1 MQHSLARRLQLLLG
15 TMTRKLAL
23 LLPALLLIPLL
34 GCTPETGASGTP
46 EGPPEATSLT
56 VELPV
61 LGHPEVNGAPQTP
74 VTILGHLDGYE
85 DPPPTTIRLL
95 PGTAPARLWELWSL
109 LASEL
114 PEERLESLKV
124 ELPVASENQAG
135 ENLAGDMQAG
145 ETQTAEDRPE
155 TEFRSFEDPPPF
167 IVLFP
172 EEVQLGRD
180 GTVPQPLG
188 SLEELIAVAAHYSVR
203 EPSTPV
209 VLMIKNGV
217 DDDRREQAIRWLQ
230 RGQAE
235 KVYLFEK
242 EGLRPLKS

>member
-1 MQHSLARRLQLLLG
+1 
-15 TMTRKLAL
+15 MTRHLVL

-34 GCTPETGASGTP
+34 GCTPETGASSTTD
-46 EGPPEATSLT
+46 GPPEPSSLT

-114 PEERLESLKV
+114 PEERLDSLKV
-124 ELPVASENQAG
+124 ELPVAGENQAG
-135 ENLAGDMQAG
+135 EKQAGD
-145 ETQTAEDRPE
+145 TQTAEKQPE
-155 TEFRSFEDPPPF
+155 AEFRSFEDPPPF
-167 IVLFP
+167 VVLFP
-172 EEVQLGRD
+172 EEVHLGRD
-180 GTVPQPLG
+180 GTVTQPLG
-188 SLEELIAVAAHYSVR
+188 SLDELIALAAHYSVR

-209 VLMIKNGV
+209 VLMVKDGV
-217 DDDRREQAIRWLQ
+217 DDARRGEAIRWLL

-235 KVYLFEK
+235 DVYLFEGK
-242 EGLRPLKS
+242 DGLRPLEV